1 MEQQDKPIGIFDSGV
16 GGISVLR
23 AAVRELPHEDFCYFG
38 DSANAP
44 YGPRSTAE
52 VQRLSEAVVTHL
64 LTKGVKAIVIACNTA
79 TSAAATLLR
88 QKYPALPII
97 GIEPAVKPA
106 VERHPGQQVVVMA
119 TPLTLREEKFTRL
132 AKRYR
137 QQADIVPLAAPDL
150 VEFVEAGATDTPAVH
165 AYLHK
170 LLAPYATTA
179 AAVVLGC
186 THFPFVRAAIAQEVR
201 PGAPIIDG
209 GAGTA
214 RELRRQLEAKQLLN
228 SQQEA
233 GRVVFENST
242 ATSAMIQLSERL
254 FNEKND

>member
-1 MEQQDKPIGIFDSGV
+1 MEQQNKPVGIFDSGV

-44 YGPRSTAE
+44 YGPRSTTE
-52 VQRLSEAVVTHL
+52 VQQLSEAVVTHL
-64 LTKGVKAIVIACNTA
+64 LTKNVKAIVIACNTA
-79 TSAAATLLR
+79 TSAAAALLR

-106 VERHPGQQVVVMA
+106 VEHHPGQQVVVMA
-119 TPLTLREEKFTRL
+119 TPLTLREKKFTQL
-132 AKRYR
+132 AQRYR
-137 QQADIVPLAAPDL
+137 EQADIVPLAAPDL

-165 AYLHK
+165 DYLHG
-170 LLAPYATTA
+170 LLKPYAQTA

-201 PGAPIIDG
+201 PGTPIIDG

-214 RELRRQLEAKQLLN
+214 RELRRQLEAKDLLN
-228 SQQEA
+228 PQQLA
-233 GRVVFENST
+233 GRVSFENST
-242 ATSAMIQLSERL
+242 ATPEMIQLSERL